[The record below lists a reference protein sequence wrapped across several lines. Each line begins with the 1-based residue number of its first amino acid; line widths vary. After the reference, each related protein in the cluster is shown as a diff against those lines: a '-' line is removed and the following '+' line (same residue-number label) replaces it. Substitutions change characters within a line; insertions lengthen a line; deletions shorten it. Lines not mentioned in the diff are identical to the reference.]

1 MARSSLAPRTIV
13 GYRKNGK
20 PIFPIAGGSEPPTP
34 PVPPTP
40 PTPPT
45 PPAPPTP
52 PNDPSPGEEAVN
64 DKGEKLGFPAKT
76 PVEQMNDKQAAA
88 YWRNQSK
95 VQQHIAEQ
103 RKDYDQ
109 IKADADAYRAYK
121 AEQQTPA
128 DKALAE
134 AELKGKKAAAGDA
147 AMASLRVILQTRGKD
162 EKEVSDLLEFVSSER
177 FLTTDGLVDHQKVT
191 TYADKLAPA
200 GSQQGGGGYGQG
212 RFEQT
217 NQSRSAA
224 GVAEAERRGFIKSK
238 S

>member
-1 MARSSLAPRTIV
+1 MARNTLARHAPGTIL
-13 GYRKNGK
+13 GYRKSGK

-40 PTPPT
+40 PAPT
-45 PPAPPTP
+45 PPTP
-52 PNDPSPGEEAVN
+52 PNDPAPGEEAVN

-76 PVEQMNDKQAAA
+76 PVEQMSDKQAAA

-95 VQQHIAEQ
+95 VQQHLADQ
-103 RKDYDQ
+103 RKDYDDV
-109 IKADADAYRAYK
+109 KAAADKWRAHET
-121 AEQQTPA
+121 EQQTPA

-177 FLTTDGLVDHQKVT
+177 FLTADGLVDHQKVM
-191 TYADKLAPA
+191 TYADKLTPS
-200 GSQQGGGGYGQG
+200 GSQNGGSGGYGQG

-217 NQSRSAA
+217 TQSRSAA
-224 GVAEAERRGFIKSK
+224 GVAEAERRFGKKS
-238 S
+238 